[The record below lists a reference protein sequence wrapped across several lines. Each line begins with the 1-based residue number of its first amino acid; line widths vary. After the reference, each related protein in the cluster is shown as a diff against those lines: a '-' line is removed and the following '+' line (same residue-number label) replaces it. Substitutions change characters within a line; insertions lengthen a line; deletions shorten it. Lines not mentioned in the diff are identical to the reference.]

1 MLQGESIHELIE
13 QIQQEIAKVYVGG
26 QTLVELLLTG
36 LLAGGHVLLEGVP
49 GVAKTTL
56 VKAFA
61 SAIGVEFQRI
71 QFTPD
76 LLPAD
81 ITGSYIFHAREQEFV
96 LRKGPLFANIVLAD
110 EVNRAPAKTQSAML
124 EAMAEQQV
132 TIEGECHPL
141 HAPYMVLATQN
152 PVEQEGVYLLP
163 EAQLDR
169 FLMKLHLGYPERKVE
184 KSILRRYRSAPK
196 PVIQVLEAN
205 TILRWRERVEA
216 VHLSEELE
224 DYILDIVHYTRKHR
238 DVLLGASPRASLG
251 LLHASRALAL
261 VRGRDYV
268 APDDIREL
276 VEPIVAH
283 RVIMQ
288 PEAELD
294 GRTPVNIC
302 QEALSKVAVIRRP
315 PPKPQH
321 RPITPN
327 G

>member
-1 MLQGESIHELIE
+1 MQDVSTHE
-13 QIQQEIAKVYVGG
+13 QIQQIQEEISKVYVGG
-26 QTLVELLLTG
+26 QALVEMLLTG
-36 LLAGGHVLLEGVP
+36 LLSGGHILLEGVP

-61 SAIGVEFQRI
+61 SCLGVDFQRI

-81 ITGSYIFHAREQEFV
+81 ITGSYIFHAREQEFI
-96 LRKGPLFANIVLAD
+96 LRKGPLFANVVLAD

-124 EAMAEQQV
+124 EAMAEQQI
-132 TIEGECHPL
+132 TIEGERHPL
-141 HAPYMVLATQN
+141 YAPYMVLATQN

-169 FLMKLHLGYPERKVE
+169 FLMKLYIEYPGRKVE
-184 KSILRRYRSAPK
+184 KEILRRYKSIPK
-196 PVIQVLEAN
+196 PVLQVVEAE
-205 TILRWRERVEA
+205 TILQWRMLVEEI
-216 VHLSEELE
+216 HLSEELE
-224 DYILDIVHYTRKHR
+224 DYIIDIVHYTRKHR

-251 LLHASRALAL
+251 LLHASRALAF

-294 GRTPVNIC
+294 GRNASHVC
-302 QEALSKVAVIRRP
+302 QEAKSKVAVIRRP
-315 PPKPQH
+315 PSKPQA
-321 RPITPN
+321 RPARPL
-327 G
+327 

>member
-1 MLQGESIHELIE
+1 MQADWIHKQIE
-13 QIQQEIAKVYVGG
+13 QVQAEIAKVYVGG
-26 QTLVELLLTG
+26 HTLVELLLTG
-36 LLAGGHVLLEGVP
+36 LLAGGHILLEGVP

-61 SAIGVEFQRI
+61 ASLGIEFQRI

-96 LRKGPLFANIVLAD
+96 LRRGPLFANIVLAD

-124 EAMAEQQV
+124 EAMAERQI
-132 TIEGECHPL
+132 TIEGESHML
-141 HAPYMVLATQN
+141 QAPFMVLATQN

-169 FLMKLHLGYPERKVE
+169 FLMKLHLGYPDRKVE
-184 KSILRRYRSAPK
+184 KAILRRYRSTPK
-196 PVIQVLEAN
+196 PVTQVLDTE
-205 TILRWRERVEA
+205 TILSWCRWVEEI
-216 VHLSEELE
+216 HLADELE
-224 DYILDIVHYTRKHR
+224 DYLLDIVHYTRKHK

-294 GRTPVNIC
+294 GRTSAKIC
-302 QEALSKVAVIRRP
+302 EEALSKVVVIRRP
-315 PPKPQH
+315 PPKPQ
-321 RPITPN
+321 PTPV